1 MSRKGI
7 LIFGLVLTL
16 FAGCARAGD
25 PEAAI
30 DQAVGYLNNRE
41 LGKWIDLWVPEN
53 REPMRKE
60 LVQQPEDEGLKN
72 IKTAKLVRRVDI
84 TGKIPINPNYPF
96 VEARIYFVEMD
107 LEVKKETPAFKNG
120 RNKHLVLLLRKT
132 PEDSGW
138 AIRQWMVSSGE
149 LEDLLK
155 PRKME
160 PPKQP
165 PQAQQQQAQPP
176 GK

>member
-1 MSRKGI
+1 MLRKVI
-7 LIFGLVLTL
+7 ITIGLGLGL
-16 FAGCARAGD
+16 LSGCARAGD
-25 PEAAI
+25 PEVVI
-30 DQAVGYLNNRE
+30 DQAVSYLNNHE

-53 REPMRKE
+53 REPLRKE
-60 LVQQPEDEGLKN
+60 LIQQPEDEGLKN
-72 IKTAKLVRRVDI
+72 INAAKLVRRVDI

-107 LEVKKETPAFKNG
+107 LEVKKEAPAFKNG

-165 PQAQQQQAQPP
+165 PQAQPP